1 MENARVVIGGIVKDG
16 MIIPQEDIKLTEG
29 AYVSIL
35 IPGISPELQAEF
47 DAWELASDED
57 FAEFEKMMLM
67 EEGDESE

>member
-16 MIIPQEDIKLTEG
+16 VIIPQEDIKLPERT
-29 AYVSIL
+29 YVSIL

-57 FAEFEKMMLM
+57 YDMDQILNRLSKLTEN
-67 EEGDESE
+67 